1 MNSSRYTQNDAILI
15 FWSWRSISKDPSFW
29 KKKSF
34 HFGGCSPK
42 GANGVNTKGLGW
54 RSETRRNL
62 KLANDGIQ
70 FDEDISLQMSG
81 DYPHHIVI

>member
-1 MNSSRYTQNDAILI
+1 MTPYWYFEAGEAFLKTHHVE
-15 FWSWRSISKDPSFW
+15 
-29 KKKSF
+29 KKSF

-81 DYPHHIVI
+81 NYPHHIVI

>member
-1 MNSSRYTQNDAILI
+1 MTPYWYFEAGDAFLKTHHFEI
-15 FWSWRSISKDPSFW
+15 
-29 KKKSF
+29 KKSF

-42 GANGVNTKGLGW
+42 GANGVNAKDW
-54 RSETRRNL
+54 DWHSETDRNL

-70 FDEDISLQMSG
+70 FDQDIRLQMSG